1 MISPTEGT
9 WKAARI
15 SADCC
20 VVRCHTYPRGSKLP
34 DERIIAAFN
43 NEDDA
48 VLCSKAPAML
58 EAIEAA
64 GDYLSG
70 RDEPEAQRIA
80 SYIRNIMLDFSA
92 AEANAPF

>member
-15 SADCC
+15 SPECC
-20 VVRCHTYPRGSKLP
+20 VVRALTYPRGSMLP
-34 DERIIAAFN
+34 DERMIASFN

-58 EAIEAA
+58 EAIVSAA
-64 GDYLSG
+64 DYLSG
-70 RDEPEAQRIA
+70 RDEPEAQRLA